1 MWISNTVFKDI
12 KIFWTVNSRPFIRHQ
27 GKDLDLL
34 WIWCCFYFFLQCLV
48 QVSHLLC
55 HIIFIIRIRLWIFKQ
70 STCTLYASEILL
82 FKVFIKA
89 CKLAR
94 KILVDWSFLISVWNS
109 VFIFSICN
117 RLNLILIIN
126 TISLSLAKI

>member
-12 KIFWTVNSRPFIRHQ
+12 KITVHSRPFIRYQ

-34 WIWCCFYFFLQCLV
+34 WIWCCFYFFLHCLV
-48 QVSHLLC
+48 WVIHLLC
-55 HIIFIIRIRLWIFKQ
+55 HITFITRIRLWIFKQ

-89 CKLAR
+89 CKLAG
-94 KILVDWSFLISVWNS
+94 KILVDWSFLISVWNPVSSFS
-109 VFIFSICN
+109 VSVTDWTLFWSSIQWVC
-117 RLNLILIIN
+117 L
-126 TISLSLAKI
+126 